1 MSNLKM
7 CILCGCSFEPE
18 TTDQVTCKNCYSKT
32 IKNVDKYRVAYLG
45 QWIVVDNEYFQVTE
59 EKLENRKTPIYHIIS
74 KRSNLEIGQIKW
86 YGAWRKY
93 CFFPDEYTVWDRKCL
108 KELIDFLD
116 EINKRKRGEKNE
128 A

>member
-32 IKNVDKYRVAYLG
+32 FKSEDRYRVAYLG

-74 KRSNLEIGQIKW
+74 KSTFKW
-86 YGAWRKY
+86 
-93 CFFPDEYTVWDRKCL
+93 
-108 KELIDFLD
+108 
-116 EINKRKRGEKNE
+116 
-128 A
+128 

>member
-59 EKLENRKTPIYHIIS
+59 GIK
-74 KRSNLEIGQIKW
+74 EIDPN
-86 YGAWRKY
+86 A
-93 CFFPDEYTVWDRKCL
+93 FFVATDAYEVKGGR
-108 KELIDFLD
+108 
-116 EINKRKRGEKNE
+116 
-128 A
+128 

>member
-45 QWIVVDNEYFQVTE
+45 QRLQYTILFQSIVVQ
-59 EKLENRKTPIYHIIS
+59 K
-74 KRSNLEIGQIKW
+74 
-86 YGAWRKY
+86 
-93 CFFPDEYTVWDRKCL
+93 
-108 KELIDFLD
+108 
-116 EINKRKRGEKNE
+116 
-128 A
+128 

>member
-45 QWIVVDNEYFQVTE
+45 QWIVVDN
-59 EKLENRKTPIYHIIS
+59 
-74 KRSNLEIGQIKW
+74 
-86 YGAWRKY
+86 
-93 CFFPDEYTVWDRKCL
+93 
-108 KELIDFLD
+108 
-116 EINKRKRGEKNE
+116 
-128 A
+128 